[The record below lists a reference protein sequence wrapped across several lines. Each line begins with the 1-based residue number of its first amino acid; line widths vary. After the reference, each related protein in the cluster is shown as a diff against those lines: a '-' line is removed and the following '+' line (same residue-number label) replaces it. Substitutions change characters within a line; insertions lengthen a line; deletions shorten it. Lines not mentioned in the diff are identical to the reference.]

1 MSNEPTFE
9 QKLIMK
15 IANLNAKKW
24 LDDHEFNASFRDEWS
39 TEYAKIT
46 NGYPDFIVRIFV
58 HRDTYVCMDMYRRAS
73 RNWPLELKLN
83 QKSLKRVENTLNYW
97 FKKELEH
104 SEDEY
109 VR

>member
-1 MSNEPTFE
+1 MSDEPTFE

-15 IANLNAKKW
+15 IANLHAKKW
-24 LDDHEFNASFRDEWS
+24 LDAHEFNASFRDEWS
-39 TEYAKIT
+39 TEYAKKE
-46 NGYPDFIVRIFV
+46 NGYPNFIVRIYV
-58 HRDTYVCMDMYRRAS
+58 HRDEYICMDMHRMAKSFYRQ
-73 RNWPLELKLN
+73 LKLN

>member
-15 IANLNAKKW
+15 IANLKVKKW
-24 LDDHEFNASFRDEWS
+24 LDAHEFNSLRRDEWS
-39 TEYAKIT
+39 TEYARKE
-46 NGYPDFIVRIFV
+46 NGYPNFIVRIFV
-58 HRDTYVCMDMYRRAS
+58 HRDDYICMDMYRSANSFDRQ
-73 RNWPLELKLN
+73 LKLN
-83 QKSLKRVENTLNYW
+83 PHRLKRVENTLNYW
-97 FKKELEH
+97 FKKALEH